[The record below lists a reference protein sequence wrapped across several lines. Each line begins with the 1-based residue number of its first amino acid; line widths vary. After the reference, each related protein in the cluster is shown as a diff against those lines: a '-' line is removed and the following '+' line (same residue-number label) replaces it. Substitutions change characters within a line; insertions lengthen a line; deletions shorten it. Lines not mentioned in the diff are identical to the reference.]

1 MRGIKLFFPFLDN
14 LTISSDD
21 SLCIHDEFLIH
32 LINYFGRFL
41 YALFWVKFYFISL
54 RICIWFGSL
63 SFSLTHDKKNQSR
76 LSRKTHW
83 KRIGWFMITQKSIL
97 YNHKWS
103 TENHKFIFF
112 CLRHKIS
119 NLFSSRHVP
128 GIVYDNFMCAW
139 NFYWNLINW

>member
-83 KRIGWFMITQKSIL
+83 KRIGWFMITHKSIL
-97 YNHKWS
+97 YNHEWS
-103 TENHKFIFF
+103 TENHKFIFSVCVIKSQICF
-112 CLRHKIS
+112 HRDMCQA
-119 NLFSSRHVP
+119 LFMIIPCAH
-128 GIVYDNFMCAW
+128 GIF
-139 NFYWNLINW
+139 IEI